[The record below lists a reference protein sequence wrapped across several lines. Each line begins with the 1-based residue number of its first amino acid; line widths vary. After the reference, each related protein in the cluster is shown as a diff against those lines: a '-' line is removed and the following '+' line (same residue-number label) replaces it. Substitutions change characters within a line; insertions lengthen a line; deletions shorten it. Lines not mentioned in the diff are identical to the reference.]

1 VKGEAGEQDLEDGV
15 RDEDRSVARLV
26 GRGKFEE
33 PAVELLGGED
43 GACAVPPEKLGGLA
57 VFGEEDEEGA
67 AAGFALHALAHQAS
81 EPFHAE
87 AHVDGLEGDEDLDAV
102 GDHEATP
109 ARAETTAR
117 RRAGSKPVSTRTR
130 AKPTSRTRGA
140 ARRGAASR
148 RTKERAVEVVV
159 EGRLAAQRE
168 RF

>member
-57 VFGEEDEEGA
+57 VFGEEDEECA

-102 GDHEATP
+102 RDHEATP

-117 RRAGSKPVSTRTR
+117 RRAGSKPGSTRTR

-148 RTKERAVEVVV
+148 RTKERAVEVVA